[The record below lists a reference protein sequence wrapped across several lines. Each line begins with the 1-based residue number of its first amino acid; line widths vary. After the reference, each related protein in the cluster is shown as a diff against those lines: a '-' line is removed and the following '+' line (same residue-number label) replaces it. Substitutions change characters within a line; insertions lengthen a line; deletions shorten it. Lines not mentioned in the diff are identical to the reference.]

1 MTGKRRYIR
10 ASWVGDWYYCGAVLR
25 YRLGG
30 ERLAEGVK
38 KRREYLFARGM
49 VAEQR
54 AGLGTSPR
62 AGLGVSVVL
71 LFLLLLLL
79 ALVFLLF
86 LLY

>member
-54 AGLGTSPR
+54 AGLG
-62 AGLGVSVVL
+62 VSVVL